1 MAANPT
7 TQPHGVQFEP
17 MTKANYERYI
27 ESAVPSYAR
36 DQIEAGNWNGETALD
51 RAQAVFDRLLPE
63 GLNSEGQS
71 LDLIVDAASKEAVGH
86 IWYAEAS
93 HGDRRFVALYDFLI
107 YPTSRR
113 RGYGSAALA
122 ELDAVAARL
131 GLHDVMLHVFGH
143 NAAARALYRK
153 MGYVET
159 DVTMAKKLAP

>member
-1 MAANPT
+1 METNQT
-7 TQPHGVQFEP
+7 TQPRCVQFTP
-17 MTKANYERYI
+17 MTEQNYERYI

-63 GLNSEGQS
+63 GLDSEGQS
-71 LDLIVDAASKEAVGH
+71 LNLIVDAASEEAVGYV
-86 IWYAEAS
+86 WYAEAS

-107 YPTSRR
+107 YPAFRG

-159 DVTMAKKLAP
+159 DVTMAKTL

>member
-1 MAANPT
+1 MATNPT
-7 TQPHGVQFEP
+7 THPRRVQFVP
-17 MTKANYERYI
+17 MTEQNYERYV

-51 RAQAVFDRLLPE
+51 QAQAVFDRLLPE

-71 LDLIVDAASKEAVGH
+71 LNLIIDESSREAVGH

-107 YPTSRR
+107 YSTSRR

-122 ELDAVAARL
+122 ELDAVTARL
-131 GLHDVMLHVFGH
+131 GLHDVLLHVFGH
-143 NAAARALYRK
+143 NAAARALYKK

-159 DVTMAKKLAP
+159 DVTMAKAL